1 MENDR
6 EVIDNKKA
14 PPDMGRAYMSSVH
27 LELLRIIQDFQW
39 IDIVSH

>member
-6 EVIDNKKA
+6 EGIDNKKA

-27 LELLRIIQDFQW
+27 LEFLKIIHDFQW
-39 IDIVSH
+39 IDIASQ